1 MHAMQYEF
9 TLPADYDM
17 QIIRHRVATNGH
29 ATDHFPGLGL
39 KAYCVRVRGEQGSTV
54 HQYAP
59 FYLWVDPDGM
69 RQFLL
74 GEGFRRLSGSFGR
87 PAVRRYIGLQYLPG
101 QAAAPQP
108 VAASRRT
115 ARIPADAEL
124 HGVLD
129 RHLAQASA
137 RAACS
142 QVYATAV
149 AFDPQAWEIVH
160 FTLWTQGVPND
171 DDVQYRVL
179 HVSHP
184 GIDQLAMAPHP
195 PTVLHGQ
202 VDP

>member
-17 QIIRHRVATNGH
+17 QIIRHRVATKGH
-29 ATDHFPGLGL
+29 ATDQFPGLGL
-39 KAYCVRVRGEQGSTV
+39 KAYCVRFRGEQGSTI

-59 FYLWVDPDGM
+59 FYLWANPDGIS
-69 RQFLL
+69 QFLL
-74 GEGFRRLSGSFGR
+74 GEGFKGLSGSFGR

-101 QAAAPQP
+101 QAATQQP

-115 ARIPADAEL
+115 DRIPPDDEL

-129 RHLAQASA
+129 RHLAQALE
-137 RAACS
+137 RAALS

-160 FTLWTQGVPND
+160 FTLWTDVVPNE
-171 DDVQYRVL
+171 DDVQYAVL
-179 HVSHP
+179 HVSQP
-184 GIDQLAMAPHP
+184 GIDQLYLAPQAP
-195 PTVLHGQ
+195 NLPSQ
-202 VDP
+202 PR